1 MRFVRTLQ
9 HWWAWTVTALVVIL
23 GTPVVA
29 LIYAVTAPFDPGR
42 YAAGRAFRLV
52 GVTALR
58 LNSLWRFHTRGSL
71 ADARR
76 PYVVVAN
83 HESYADVFLI
93 SCFPWEMKWLSKDTM
108 FKLPFM
114 GWMMQMAGDIKLVRG
129 NRDSAADAI
138 LQCRDRLKKNV
149 SVMIFPEGTR
159 SRSWEM
165 LPFKDGAFR
174 LAIES
179 GAPILP
185 IAVAG
190 TRDLGLVDIL
200 PVAESDDVHAPA
212 LKQRVQRRAAKL
224 ATAVGDIL
232 GDQVDNRKAIGPV
245 RPDCAARATARP
257 ADAVKPRQY
266 APFIIGEASSA
277 MFIGDAFNRRGLIA
291 DTGNDQPAGD
301 NVALTSWH
309 RPQIRIKAR
318 PFHDHALNTAVAF
331 QRDGH
336 GEEIKFDGN
345 VFGGAGVGGELP

>member
-1 MRFVRTLQ
+1 MLGTVLN
-9 HWWAWTVTALVVIL
+9 WWAWVETVLVVIL

-29 LIYAVTAPFDPGR
+29 LIWLFTAPFDKGR

-52 GVTALR
+52 GVTAMR
-58 LNSLWRFHTRGSL
+58 LNGLWRFRTRGTL
-71 ADARR
+71 ADPRR

-108 FKLPFM
+108 FKIPCM

-138 LQCRDRLKKNV
+138 VQCRDRLAKKV

-190 TRDLGLVDIL
+190 TRNAMAKGTFRFLPARAIAQLLEPIPTTGLTLADVGTLRQQTRERIEAGRRALAAELGL
-200 PVAESDDVHAPA
+200 
-212 LKQRVQRRAAKL
+212 R
-224 ATAVGDIL
+224 VGD
-232 GDQVDNRKAIGPV
+232 ATT
-245 RPDCAARATARP
+245 AA
-257 ADAVKPRQY
+257 
-266 APFIIGEASSA
+266 ASA
-277 MFIGDAFNRRGLIA
+277 
-291 DTGNDQPAGD
+291 
-301 NVALTSWH
+301 
-309 RPQIRIKAR
+309 
-318 PFHDHALNTAVAF
+318 
-331 QRDGH
+331 
-336 GEEIKFDGN
+336 
-345 VFGGAGVGGELP
+345 

>member
-1 MRFVRTLQ
+1 MRVVRTLQ
-9 HWWAWTVTALVVIL
+9 NWWAWTVTGLVVML

-29 LIYAVTAPFDPGR
+29 VIYAVTAPFDPGR

-58 LNSLWRFHTRGSL
+58 LNSLWRFHARGAV

-108 FKLPFM
+108 FKIPCM

-138 LQCRDRLKKNV
+138 LQCRDRLAKKV

-190 TRDLGLVDIL
+190 TRHAMAKGSFRFLPARAIAQLLEPIDTTGMTLADIGM
-200 PVAESDDVHAPA
+200 
-212 LKQRVQRRAAKL
+212 LKQQTRERIEAGRRLLAAE
-224 ATAVGDIL
+224 L
-232 GDQVDNRKAIGPV
+232 GV
-245 RPDCAARATARP
+245 R
-257 ADAVKPRQY
+257 
-266 APFIIGEASSA
+266 I
-277 MFIGDAFNRRGLIA
+277 
-291 DTGNDQPAGD
+291 
-301 NVALTSWH
+301 
-309 RPQIRIKAR
+309 
-318 PFHDHALNTAVAF
+318 
-331 QRDGH
+331 
-336 GEEIKFDGN
+336 
-345 VFGGAGVGGELP
+345 GGETTTVTAA